1 MAPGGGAGEK
11 WGSAG
16 PEQPDEQ
23 GGSPSDSPA
32 GLAEE
37 TTGPSTLGVPKTLWL
52 LPLGHSNLSLGQALP
67 QVDPTLL
74 KLPSLCSSHHSLKTG
89 RHNRPGEPVLPS
101 PCSPSNIHSC

>member
-16 PEQPDEQ
+16 PEQPKEQ

-52 LPLGHSNLSLGQALP
+52 LPLVTASSASGRLYLRWIP
-67 QVDPTLL
+67 
-74 KLPSLCSSHHSLKTG
+74 PS
-89 RHNRPGEPVLPS
+89 
-101 PCSPSNIHSC
+101 